1 MGAEGFHG
9 RVRNGVG
16 WVTLAMVTKPSDQG
30 DRMAW
35 LSWISGHP
43 IVDDRAASVL
53 GNLGHPIVLARG
65 LLDRG
70 TAVLWLGLILARLV
84 CLVERAWCWLVLG
97 GGRVLS
103 SD

>member
-16 WVTLAMVTKPSDQG
+16 WVTLAMITKPSDQG

-35 LSWISGHP
+35 LSWILGHP

-53 GNLGHPIVLARG
+53 GTLAIRSG
-65 LLDRG
+65 LPG
-70 TAVLWLGLILARLV
+70 RLRSSAHL
-84 CLVERAWCWLVLG
+84 CFG
-97 GGRVLS
+97 SVLS
-103 SD
+103 WQGSSGRT